1 MVGLGGGFI
10 LVPILRLFMGFSPAY
25 AAGTSLILIVANSAS
40 GAFTYILQRRVHL
53 RIGWLIAAG
62 GLPGGILGAIVS
74 LHISARLFDTI
85 LAIVLIGVAIDM
97 AWNAERRMAGRVERD
112 RVAQIKGMSYRG
124 ALALGFVVGIFSSLF
139 GLGGGILLV
148 PTFCIFRTAGA
159 RDQRDLAVCDFADL
173 TGRFGGAHMAARYRR
188 HDVVPLVAGG
198 LLGGPV
204 GARLSLKLKSP
215 QLLVVVA
222 IALVTA
228 AVSLSG
234 ANSETRRLRDV
245 AQGATVKA
253 HAGNFPARTAQ
264 SKRPDYEGAG
274 SRSTFY
280 RHARRSAGGR
290 VDSFATARE
299 RALATVLE
307 IFRGAPR
314 LDYRRLRK
322 DLDAIADPDP
332 RPRG

>member
-62 GLPGGILGAIVS
+62 GLPGGIIGAIIS

-85 LAIVLIGVAIDM
+85 LAVLLVGVAIDM

-112 RVAQIKGMSYRG
+112 RVQQIKGMSYRA
-124 ALALGFVVGIFSSLF
+124 ALLLGFVVGIFSSLF

-148 PTFCIFRTAGA
+148 PTFLYFSELPAHAISATSHFAILLTSPVGLVVHIVQH
-159 RDQRDLAVCDFADL
+159 DIDL
-173 TGRFGGAHMAARYRR
+173 

-204 GARLSLKLKSP
+204 GARLSLRLKSP
-215 QLLVVVA
+215 QLLIIVA

-228 AVSLSG
+228 A
-234 ANSETRRLRDV
+234 
-245 AQGATVKA
+245 ATLVW
-253 HAGNFPARTAQ
+253 RQ
-264 SKRPDYEGAG
+264 
-274 SRSTFY
+274 
-280 RHARRSAGGR
+280 
-290 VDSFATARE
+290 
-299 RALATVLE
+299 L
-307 IFRGAPR
+307 
-314 LDYRRLRK
+314 
-322 DLDAIADPDP
+322 
-332 RPRG
+332 